1 MSMLGA
7 IFYSILA
14 VMTAKRNV
22 VFLEHKVGMNQFTW
36 TDEEINAKFWSIA
49 MTAIIMAV
57 SMAFCCGTGLCF
69 KAREDKLNEK
79 AQNMRIEEA

>member
-22 VFLEHKVGMNQFTW
+22 VFLEQKVGMNQFTW

-49 MTAIIMAV
+49 MTAIV
-57 SMAFCCGTGLCF
+57 RYLTKDFFCCVF
-69 KAREDKLNEK
+69 KQILLLRASQFLYIFRF
-79 AQNMRIEEA
+79 